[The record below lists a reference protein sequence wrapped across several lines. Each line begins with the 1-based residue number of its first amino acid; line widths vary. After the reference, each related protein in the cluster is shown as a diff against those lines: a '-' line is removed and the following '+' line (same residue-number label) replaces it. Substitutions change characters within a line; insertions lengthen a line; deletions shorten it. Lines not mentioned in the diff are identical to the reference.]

1 MNYKKL
7 GSFRQLEKINN
18 SNQLFNYHGLL
29 LSLTKQSFNMIGPGN
44 VTLRGEIE

>member
-7 GSFRQLEKINN
+7 GSFRQLEI